1 MLKLIL
7 HTLWARRRRN
17 GWLLAELIL
26 VTIVSWAI
34 FDPVIVS
41 LYDRSLP
48 LGYDA
53 DRMAIV
59 RFSALN
65 AEAPGYDPQAWD
77 SAGRAQTLESL
88 MLRIRQHPAVQYATP
103 LCNNGYPGTNW
114 NVQQGLSLPRDSSN
128 TMWRQYNY
136 VPGQQYFETFGFR
149 AGRGRTVEELSN
161 FRCGYGV
168 FILTEDLLEVGW
180 GDTDPRGK
188 SLSWMLNNDTID
200 VPIPGSIAPIKSRI
214 DQKPGPVLFTSYTTT
229 DPVPLV
235 QAGMQ
240 VALRLKDGVS
250 MTRFLHDFQPWML
263 ENLKA
268 GNLYANKVQCY
279 RTMLENQAYA
289 TSTALFRRN
298 LALSVF
304 FLVNLCLGV
313 AGTFWVQTRTRRE
326 EVGVHLSFG
335 ATPRRIR
342 SMLLLEGA
350 VLVTLAVAVGCLIYW
365 NYAMVDGLAAGSTTE
380 RYVGLYWTDNFSV
393 HFAVISLVVYVV
405 LLAVTLFGVWMPAR
419 RISRIPPTEA
429 LRDE

>member
-180 GDTDPRGK
+180 GDTDR
-188 SLSWMLNNDTID
+188 
-200 VPIPGSIAPIKSRI
+200 AASR
-214 DQKPGPVLFTSYTTT
+214 S
-229 DPVPLV
+229 
-235 QAGMQ
+235 AG
-240 VALRLKDGVS
+240 
-250 MTRFLHDFQPWML
+250 
-263 ENLKA
+263 
-268 GNLYANKVQCY
+268 C
-279 RTMLENQAYA
+279 
-289 TSTALFRRN
+289 
-298 LALSVF
+298 
-304 FLVNLCLGV
+304 
-313 AGTFWVQTRTRRE
+313 
-326 EVGVHLSFG
+326 
-335 ATPRRIR
+335 
-342 SMLLLEGA
+342 
-350 VLVTLAVAVGCLIYW
+350 
-365 NYAMVDGLAAGSTTE
+365 
-380 RYVGLYWTDNFSV
+380 
-393 HFAVISLVVYVV
+393 
-405 LLAVTLFGVWMPAR
+405 
-419 RISRIPPTEA
+419 
-429 LRDE
+429 